1 MFILR
6 IYLLLNVMYICR
18 YVCCGCL
25 TIACMIRMRL
35 LLMLLCLLYA
45 MFYICLSECV
55 IVVGYLVKDGRPK
68 PLTCGR
74 DGELTTY

>member
-1 MFILR
+1 
-6 IYLLLNVMYICR
+6 
-18 YVCCGCL
+18 
-25 TIACMIRMRL
+25 MRL